1 MFRTLLR
8 SLGWLTASFACLAT
22 ALAVNTLQND
32 TASATPVAPAPRAV
46 AATATEENPTVKPGL
61 VNWHA
66 SFADA
71 KSAAEKSGKPVFL
84 FHMMGQLDKQFC

>member
-8 SLGWLTASFACLAT
+8 SLGWLTASLALLAT
-22 ALAVNTLQND
+22 AIAANTARND
-32 TASATPVAPAPRAV
+32 ADAATPVAPAPRAV
-46 AATATEENPTVKPGL
+46 TTAAEENPAVKPGL

-71 KSAAEKSGKPVFL
+71 KTASEKSGKPVLL
-84 FHMMGQLDKQFC
+84 FHMMGQLDRQFC